1 MTTAKAGTRVLHGD
15 GVLQTQERGTDYS
28 SAEGV
33 SVFGPKRDLEIH
45 ECGKMTPPH
54 DDRGKP
60 RIRKALEESASPR
73 SKYSAHGC
81 HPCRHRTVSSYTR
94 LQSGIHV
101 REGSGE
107 ERRQF
112 VIFGLC
118 RLLKTAPER
127 KCETDRR

>member
-28 SAEGV
+28 STEGV
-33 SVFGPKRDLEIH
+33 SVFGLKRDLEIDK
-45 ECGKMTPPH
+45 CGKMTPH

-60 RIRKALEESASPR
+60 RIRKALEESTSPR
-73 SKYSAHGC
+73 NKYSAQGC
-81 HPCRHRTVSSYTR
+81 HPCKHRTVSTYTR
-94 LQSGIHV
+94 LRSGIRV
-101 REGSGE
+101 REGSTE

-112 VIFGLC
+112 VIFRLC

-127 KCETDRR
+127 KCKTDRR